1 MKNNDNRFTNK
12 LLRSISQKD
21 LFKSAY
27 TRQSSF
33 CFGILLDPY
42 KIYRLAI
49 ITRFI
54 LRCALLFLAYES
66 SSFALPHDNSTS
78 PTHIKTIHTQ
88 KALKISPK
96 PSKHK
101 PDLHNAWSSAVSYCK
116 EARLGD
122 IEAQYQ
128 LGMLYAF
135 GSGVPKQP
143 AYAAALFSMA
153 GQQGHYKAQNMLE
166 KIRLTSSTLPG
177 CMNSASIK
185 PEKALQYSLRA
196 INDIDIETR
205 LSRLPKHKTW
215 IVDLVKTMS
224 AWYKIDPKFVLSI
237 ISVESNFEPNAR
249 SPKNA
254 MGLMQMIPATSER
267 FNVGDAFNV
276 SQNIQ
281 GGLKYLQWLI
291 NRYKGDVAMVAAGY
305 NAGEGAVDRHHGI
318 PPYPETQN
326 YVAQVLR
333 LYQKPVLHSSPH

>member
-12 LLRSISQKD
+12 LLTSISQKN
-21 LFKSAY
+21 LLKSAY
-27 TRQSSF
+27 KRHSSF
-33 CFGILLDPY
+33 CVGTLFDTF
-42 KIYRLAI
+42 KIDRLTF
-49 ITRFI
+49 ITRSI
-54 LRCALLFLAYES
+54 LRCALIYLVYES
-66 SSFALPHDNSTS
+66 SCFALAHDNSTL
-78 PTHIKTIHTQ
+78 PTHNKTIHTQ
-88 KALKISPK
+88 RALKNSPK
-96 PSKHK
+96 PSKHNH
-101 PDLHNAWSSAVSYCK
+101 DSHNAWSSAVRYCK

-135 GSGVPKQP
+135 GSGVPKHR
-143 AYAAALFSMA
+143 AYAAALFSLA
-153 GQQGHYKAQNMLE
+153 GGQGHYKAQNMLE
-166 KIRLTSSTLPG
+166 NIRLISSTLPD

-185 PEKALQYSLRA
+185 PEKALQYSVRA
-196 INDIDIETR
+196 IDNIDIETR
-205 LSRLPKHKTW
+205 LSHLPKHKTW

-333 LYQKPVLHSSPH
+333 LYQKPVLHSSQH